1 MAVRCEYCGQLYEGL
16 ICPYCCAPRGE
27 SEEDECV
34 EPDHDSTMTIG
45 DYYEIFDSIKEMC
58 DSEWNLTNSSCVGNN
73 NVVNAYLSCVG
84 NNNVINAFCADNV
97 PYYVHHDVWPEDE
110 PSERDETI
118 DAICGTCTHDAQV
131 IANVRELAEEQ
142 TKKHRISLRWTVIN
156 LICAWFGAFSLGMLI
171 GAPVGFSIVVATVF
185 CTVIGCCI
193 AIGEIYDI

>member
-27 SEEDECV
+27 SV
-34 EPDHDSTMTIG
+34 EHIG
-45 DYYEIFDSIKEMC
+45 D
-58 DSEWNLTNSSCVGNN
+58 NN
-73 NVVNAYLSCVG
+73 A
-84 NNNVINAFCADNV
+84 INALYADNV

-131 IANVRELAEEQ
+131 SAKVRELAEEQ
-142 TKKHRISLRWTVIN
+142 AKKHRISLRWTVIN

-193 AIGEIYDI
+193 AMEEIYDI